1 MSDELQ
7 AQLDA
12 LCGPELESP
21 GEPGR
26 DPVNQP
32 MIRHWCDAMDDVNPV
47 YTDRDFAEKSVHGG
61 IVAPP
66 TMLQSWTMRG
76 LRLRETGPS
85 SGGPLGKVMEL
96 VESAGYTSVVATNCR
111 QEYSRYVK
119 PGDHLSHSHYI
130 ESVSPEK
137 QTALGTGRFVT
148 QIMVFCDQAGEEV
161 ARMVFRILKFK
172 PGTGRNAAAS

>member
-12 LCGPELESP
+12 LCGPEHESA

-47 YTDRDFAEKSVHGG
+47 YTDPEFAEKSVHGG

-66 TMLQSWTMRG
+66 TMLQAWTMRG
-76 LRLRETGPS
+76 LRLRDTDS
-85 SGGPLGKVMEL
+85 VSRGPLGKVMEL
-96 VESAGYTSVVATNCR
+96 VE
-111 QEYSRYVK
+111 
-119 PGDHLSHSHYI
+119 DHLSHSHYI

-148 QIMVFCDQAGEEV
+148 QVMVFRDQTGEEV

-172 PGTGRNAAAS
+172 PGTGRSAAAQEEMS

>member
-1 MSDELQ
+1 MSDDLQ

-12 LCGPELESP
+12 LCGPEHESP
-21 GEPGR
+21 SEPGR

-47 YTDRDFAEKSVHGG
+47 YTEPDVALKSVHGG

-66 TMLQSWTMRG
+66 TMLQAWTMRG
-76 LRLRETGPS
+76 LRLRDTGEAS
-85 SGGPLGKVMEL
+85 ESPLGRVMAL
-96 VESAGYTSVVATNCR
+96 VESAGFTSVVATNCR
-111 QEYSRYVK
+111 QEYARYLK
-119 PGDHLSHSHYI
+119 PGDEISHSHYV

-137 QTALGTGRFVT
+137 QTGLGLGRFVT
-148 QIMVFCDQAGEEV
+148 QIMVFRDQSGEEV

-172 PGTGRNAAAS
+172 PGTGRN